1 MSSLSSLLVNTQL
14 KNKLVFDSKNTQLKY
29 KLVFEWMNE
38 FALKAMDCFDSQK
51 WSPIKNLEWKFFSSQ
66 KSSQCNF
73 VPNSFSNHQLKFGR
87 CGININM
94 ETNSIHIL
102 ASWTSWTCEFNFVLK
117 FRLIQI
123 IIWTDHAWWGQ
134 HRCDSGLCGSCSCLK
149 LGQAGETGQRVLSSA
164 EAQQGESY
172 CNTAMHNTIHA
183 LCPVLFNFFVPF
195 SQEEKEKER
204 EQKEKAWE
212 TSGLPST
219 PGGGIGATAQQDH
232 GGARCYLLCFLSP
245 EHWRQEG

>member
-1 MSSLSSLLVNTQL
+1 
-14 KNKLVFDSKNTQLKY
+14 
-29 KLVFEWMNE
+29 
-38 FALKAMDCFDSQK
+38 MDCFDSQK

-73 VPNSFSNHQLKFGR
+73 VPNSFSNHQLKGR

-149 LGQAGETGQRVLSSA
+149 LGQAGETGQRVLSPA